1 MLYTIKEDLELCE
14 RFKLS
19 PKQLMFLKIM
29 IGDPSKIEGEQAK
42 EIRKLAVK
50 FQTVF
55 KKCNITPDELSD
67 LISRDILEDYNKPGE
82 TFFDMYELSGL
93 WRNKLRLAVYPMPQ
107 ELFDTYPLTI
117 TVQGKLFNGRNA
129 SPEDFA
135 MTYLS
140 AIGKDGDEH
149 KKVLE
154 DVEWATT
161 HQLLTVGLE
170 KFVKT
175 RYWDHIRM
183 IREKDSQRGGFNN
196 VTVI

>member
-1 MLYTIKEDLELCE
+1 
-14 RFKLS
+14 
-19 PKQLMFLKIM
+19 MFLKIM

-107 ELFDTYPLTI
+107 ELFDNYPLTI

-135 MTYLS
+135 MNYLS

-154 DVEWATT
+154 DVEWAVTN
-161 HQLLTVGLE
+161 QLLSVGLE

-183 IREKDSQRGGFNN
+183 IRSKDLQRGGFNN